1 MTAHKTIDP
10 ATDTG
15 FLADRASPRDA
26 CDRARQADSS
36 SISGM
41 LMDDA
46 PSGASPGAG
55 KGWT

>member
-1 MTAHKTIDP
+1 MTAHKTIDL

-46 PSGASPGAG
+46 SSGASPGAG
-55 KGWT
+55 KG